1 MKRLILAI
9 SLITLPG
16 AALLTALPAD
26 ANVKARN
33 HQRDVR
39 ELRSSPERSERD
51 GRTTQAAQET
61 DNPYPHTSRVE
72 PERKTSDRN
81 MRRIQAAYDNLN
93 EGEYDKAAA
102 TLADL
107 DGNSRLSPYEQGLID
122 QGLAQVAYEQDDV
135 GTAIQRWQKAIDDGA
150 LPNRDHFQ
158 LMYQI
163 AQLQLME
170 ENYDQALAMVDRWF
184 RESAST
190 RPDAYALKG
199 NTLYRLERYDE
210 AIAVL
215 DQAIAASGD
224 NPSDNLFELKMAAL
238 YEKEDYLGASGVLE
252 ELVRRNPEEVKYQ
265 INLAQT
271 YIELEQLQK
280 ALPVMQALRSSGR
293 LQDPQHWRQL
303 YQLQAYA
310 DRPADAAATIND
322 GIQAGALP
330 ADKDILRALGDN
342 YYQAEMVDQAI
353 EAYTRAAAVSPDDGN
368 ADQQRGHLLLERERH
383 GPAREALNEA
393 IRKGNLRDEGTAYL
407 LLGELEAEAGNS
419 QAAIAAFREALKH
432 DRSRS
437 NAELWLKN
445 LGAR

>member
-9 SLITLPG
+9 SLTSLS
-16 AALLTALPAD
+16 LTAILTAMPAD
-26 ANVKARN
+26 AQKR
-33 HQRDVR
+33 HGHDRQ
-39 ELRSSPERSERD
+39 RSSQTR
-51 GRTTQAAQET
+51 AAEE
-61 DNPYPHTSRVE
+61 NPYPNTSRAE
-72 PERKTSDRN
+72 PEIKTGERL

-93 EGEYDKAAA
+93 ESEYEKAAA
-102 TLADL
+102 TLSDL
-107 DGNSRLSPYEQGLID
+107 DGNSRLTPYEQGLIN
-122 QGLAQVAYEQDDV
+122 QGLAQIAYEQDDIDA
-135 GTAIQRWQKAIDDGA
+135 AIQHWQKAIDDNA
-150 LPNRDHFQ
+150 LSNRDHFQ

-170 ENYDQALAMVDRWF
+170 EKYEQALATIDRWF
-184 RESAST
+184 RESGST

-199 NTLYRLERYDE
+199 NTLYRLERHDE

-224 NPSDNLFELKMAAL
+224 SPTQNLFELKMAAH
-238 YEKEDYLGASGVLE
+238 YEKEDYQGASQVLE
-252 ELVRRNPEEVKYQ
+252 ELVRRNPDEVKYQ

-271 YIELEQLQK
+271 YIQMEQMDK
-280 ALPVMQALRSSGR
+280 ALPVMQALSSGGK

-310 DRPADAAATIND
+310 DRPADAAATINN
-322 GIQAGALP
+322 GIQTGALP

-342 YYQAEMVDQAI
+342 YYQAEMIDQAI
-353 EAYTRAAAVSPDDGN
+353 DAYQRAAAASPDDGN
-368 ADQQRGHLLLERERH
+368 ADQQRGHLLLGQERH
-383 GPAREALNEA
+383 AEAKEALNTA
-393 IRKGNLRDEGTAYL
+393 FRKGQLRDEGTAYL
-407 LLGELEAEAGNS
+407 LLGEVEAETGNN

-437 NAELWLKN
+437 NAQIWLKN